1 MDGSGGGRRRGRSQ
15 WGSRDAS
22 EDATQC
28 LLPSLLLERS
38 RLPSLPGDEGR
49 GGAQPGRAAREASRG
64 AGAEAEDCGGRCG
77 YARAR
82 PVEAAPPLRPRPGVW
97 LRARARS
104 GGARPERC

>member
-22 EDATQC
+22 EDATRR

-64 AGAEAEDCGGRCG
+64 AGGGGGGLWGAVRMR
-77 YARAR
+77 ARAPSR
-82 PVEAAPPLRPRPGVW
+82 LRRCSAPGRVCGC
-97 LRARARS
+97 ARARS